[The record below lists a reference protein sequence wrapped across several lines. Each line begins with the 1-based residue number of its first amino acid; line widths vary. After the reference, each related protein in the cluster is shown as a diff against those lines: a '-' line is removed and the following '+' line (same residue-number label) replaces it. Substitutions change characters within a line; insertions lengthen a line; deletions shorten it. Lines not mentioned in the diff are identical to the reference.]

1 MKIEELKKDLY
12 LGDYGEE
19 ITNYSSGYIC
29 DILTEIAD
37 NNVDLY
43 NYDLLQWVANDL
55 YNIAYCDEAKDELGA
70 DDLITMIQGGQ
81 YLKYSSNLYENLEDI
96 VKYYVFDYIENVLKL
111 EEITEEQLNELEFEI
126 DFTDN
131 NEKLE
136 NINDKIDNVFN
147 NKEE

>member
-19 ITNYSSGYIC
+19 ITNYSSGYVG

-43 NYDLLQWVANDL
+43 NYDLFEWAKNNFSIIEEANEEMGINPD
-55 YNIAYCDEAKDELGA
+55 
-70 DDLITMIQGGQ
+70 ITKQIQQGQ
-81 YLKYSSNLYENLEDI
+81 FYSYQRELYENLEDI
-96 VKYYVFDYIENVLKL
+96 MKYYVFNYIQKALGI
-111 EEITEEQLNELEFEI
+111 EEITEKQLDELEFEI

-131 NEKLE
+131 NEELE
-136 NINDKIDNVFN
+136 NINDKIENIFN
-147 NKEE
+147 NEE

>member
-19 ITNYSSGYIC
+19 ITNYSSGYVC

-37 NNVDLY
+37 NNVDIY
-43 NYDLLQWVANDL
+43 YYDLFEWAKNNFSIIEEANEEMGMNPD
-55 YNIAYCDEAKDELGA
+55 
-70 DDLITMIQGGQ
+70 ITKQIQQGQ
-81 YLKYSSNLYENLEDI
+81 FYSYQRELYENLEDI
-96 VKYYVFDYIENVLKL
+96 MKYYVFNYIQEALGI

-131 NEKLE
+131 NEELE
-136 NINDKIDNVFN
+136 NINDKINDIF
-147 NKEE
+147 NKEEE

>member
-37 NNVDLY
+37 NNVDTY
-43 NYDLLQWVANDL
+43 YYDLFEWAKNNFHIIKEAN
-55 YNIAYCDEAKDELGA
+55 KELGINP
-70 DDLITMIQGGQ
+70 DIIKQIQQAQ
-81 YLKYSSNLYENLEDI
+81 YYSLEQDLYENLESI
-96 VKYYVFDYIENVLKL
+96 IKYYVFNYIQEVLEI

-131 NEKLE
+131 NEELE
-136 NINDKIDNVFN
+136 NINDKINKVFN
-147 NKEE
+147 NEE

>member
-37 NNVDLY
+37 NNVDIY
-43 NYDLLQWVANDL
+43 YYDLFEWAKNNFSIIEEANEEMGINPD
-55 YNIAYCDEAKDELGA
+55 
-70 DDLITMIQGGQ
+70 ITKQIQQGQ
-81 YLKYSSNLYENLEDI
+81 FYSYQRELYENLEDI
-96 VKYYVFDYIENVLKL
+96 MKYYVFNYIQETLEI
-111 EEITEEQLNELEFEI
+111 EEITEKQLNELEFEI

-131 NEKLE
+131 NEELE
-136 NINDKIDNVFN
+136 NINDKI
-147 NKEE
+147 EEIMKNEEE